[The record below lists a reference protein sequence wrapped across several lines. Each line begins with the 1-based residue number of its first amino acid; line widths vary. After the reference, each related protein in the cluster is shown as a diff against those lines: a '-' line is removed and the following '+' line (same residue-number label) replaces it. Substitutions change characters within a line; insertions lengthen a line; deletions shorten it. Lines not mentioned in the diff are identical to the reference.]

1 MNMPIKRVITQVHL
15 YVSGLLLIVMVIWST
30 VAFSQDDENETSL
43 AKDLR
48 TALTLQ
54 GINCDGISDLEIN
67 DESGYD
73 VECNG
78 GGRYIISQTADGIIS
93 VVDKVTGMVRKGMGT
108 LLGAVPL
115 TGQIFSQKEELT
127 EHDAEVARSLFSI
140 INLSGN
146 ACDTIT
152 DVDSTTADEHL
163 VSCASGQSYR
173 VYTSEDGLVLV
184 DALTE
189 DGN

>member
-1 MNMPIKRVITQVHL
+1 VNMPIKRVITQVHL
-15 YVSGLLLIVMVIWST
+15 SISRLLLIVMVIWST
-30 VAFSQDDENETSL
+30 VAFSQGDENETSL

>member
-67 DESGYD
+67 EESGYD